1 MLNALSDHSALLDE
15 TVALCSPGDFIVKSK
30 LKGEFMKIKDKVVV
44 VTGAASGIGRGL
56 CKRFAAEK
64 PKGIVVSDY
73 NTEGAAKVAAEIGGL
88 AVTADVGKEADI
100 KNLVDIATRQ
110 YGPIDLFCSNAGIPA
125 PGGAEAPD
133 EMWQRSWDIHVMA
146 HVYAARAV
154 LPSMIERGSGYLLQ
168 TASAGGLL
176 TTLGQAPYA
185 VSKHAAVAFA
195 EYLSITHARQGIKV
209 SCLCPFGVI
218 SGMLPE
224 DAEGVGKLILKT
236 AITPEACADYVVT
249 ALDKE
254 EFFIF
259 PHPEILEY
267 FKARANNHERWLH
280 HMRKEQERYIG

>member
-1 MLNALSDHSALLDE
+1 
-15 TVALCSPGDFIVKSK
+15 
-30 LKGEFMKIKDKVVV
+30 MKIRDKVVV

-56 CKRFAAEK
+56 CYRFASEK

-73 NTEGAAKVAAEIGGL
+73 NAEGAAKVAADIGGL
-88 AVTADVGKEADI
+88 AVTADVGREEDI
-100 KNLVDIATRQ
+100 KKLVAAAVEA

-133 EMWQRSWDIHVMA
+133 LVWQRSWDIHVMA

-154 LPSMIERGSGYLLQ
+154 LPSMIERGGGYLLQ
-168 TASAGGLL
+168 TGSAGGLL

-185 VSKHAAVAFA
+185 VSKHAAVALA
-195 EYLSITHARQGIKV
+195 EWLSITHAKQNIKV

-218 SGMLPE
+218 SGMLPQ

-236 AITPEACADYVVT
+236 AITPEQCADYVVG
-249 ALDKE
+249 ALDRE
-254 EFFIF
+254 EFLIL

-267 FKARANNHERWLH
+267 FKARANNHERWLAF
-280 HMRKEQERYIG
+280 MRKEQERYIG

>member
-1 MLNALSDHSALLDE
+1 
-15 TVALCSPGDFIVKSK
+15 
-30 LKGEFMKIKDKVVV
+30 MKIKDKVVV

-56 CKRFAAEK
+56 CYRFAAEK

-73 NTEGAAKVAAEIGGL
+73 NGEGAAKVAKDIGGI
-88 AVTADVGKEADI
+88 AVTADVGKEEDI
-100 KNLVDIATRQ
+100 KKLVAVATGE
-110 YGPIDLFCSNAGIPA
+110 YGPVDLFCSNAGIPA
-125 PGGAEAPD
+125 SGGAEAPD
-133 EMWQRSWDIHVMA
+133 EVWQRCWDIHVMA

-154 LPSMIERGSGYLLQ
+154 LPSMIERGSGYLLN

-176 TTLGQAPYA
+176 TTLSQAPYA
-185 VSKHAAVAFA
+185 VSKHAAEAFA
-195 EYLSITHARQGIKV
+195 EWLSITHARQGIKV

-236 AITPEACADYVVT
+236 AITAEQCADYVVQ

-254 EFFIF
+254 EFLIL

-267 FKARANNHERWLH
+267 FKARANNHERWLA